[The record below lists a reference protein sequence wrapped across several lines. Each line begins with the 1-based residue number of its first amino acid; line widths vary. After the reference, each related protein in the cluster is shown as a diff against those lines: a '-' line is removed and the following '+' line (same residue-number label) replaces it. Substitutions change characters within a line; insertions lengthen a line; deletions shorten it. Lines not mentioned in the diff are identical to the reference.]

1 MTRLLIVEDE
11 RYVLE
16 SLVALFEAEGFEV
29 EARAT
34 AEEALL
40 APPCDAVVTDLRLPG
55 LSGTDLLVRLRE
67 RDPALPVVV
76 LTGHGTIAHAVEAMR
91 AGALDFLTKP
101 VEPDVIVER
110 VRKACERGAI
120 ERDRDRLRGE
130 AEFVARSPASRQV
143 LGLLSQI
150 AAQPATVL
158 LTGES
163 GSGKELA
170 ATFLHDKS
178 PRRAGP
184 LVRVN
189 CAAVPE
195 ALFEAEFFGHVAGAF
210 TGAHA
215 ARRGYFEEADGG
227 TLFLDEIGA
236 LPLAGQAKLL
246 RAIET
251 REIRPVG
258 GLRSRRVDVRI
269 VAATN
274 EHLDER
280 IARKSFRE
288 DLYYRLAGLP
298 VRMPPLR
305 ERPED
310 LAALAAR
317 FAAPLGISPQAQQ
330 ALARHAWPGNVRELR
345 NVIARARVAAS
356 TNVIEA
362 ADLTLP
368 VPGPLHD
375 LDLRRRTADFERE
388 LFREALR
395 RANGVK
401 AEAARLL
408 GFDPSNWAYHARR
421 LGLR

>member
-1 MTRLLIVEDE
+1 MIRLLIVEDE

-34 AEEALL
+34 AEEALA
-40 APPCDAVVTDLRLPG
+40 APACDVVLTDLRLPG
-55 LSGTDLLVRLRE
+55 LSGTDLVVRLRE
-67 RDPALPVVV
+67 RDPSLPVLV
-76 LTGHGTIAHAVEAMR
+76 LTGHGTISHAVEAMR

-110 VRKACERGAI
+110 VRKASERGAI
-120 ERDRDRLRGE
+120 ERERNRLRGDP
-130 AEFVARSPASRQV
+130 ALVALSEASRRV
-143 LGLLSQI
+143 VALLEQI
-150 AAQPATVL
+150 APEEATVL

-163 GSGKELA
+163 GTGKELA
-170 ATFLHDKS
+170 ATFLHDRS
-178 PRRAGP
+178 ERRAGP
-184 LVRVN
+184 LVKVN

-215 ARRGYFEEADGG
+215 DRRGYFEEADRG

-236 LPLAGQAKLL
+236 LAPAGQAKLL
-246 RAIET
+246 RALET

-258 GLRSRRVDVRI
+258 GLKSRRVDVRI

-274 EHLDER
+274 ERLDER
-280 IARKSFRE
+280 IAERSFRE

-317 FAAPLGISPQAQQ
+317 FAAPLRIAPEAQN
-330 ALARHAWPGNVRELR
+330 ALLRHAWPGNVRELR
-345 NVIARARVAAS
+345 NVIERARLAAPS
-356 TNVIEA
+356 DVITE
-362 ADLTLP
+362 ADLALP
-368 VPGPLHD
+368 VPGPLPD

-395 RANGVK
+395 RAGGVK
-401 AEAARLL
+401 SEAARLL
-408 GFDPSNWAYHARR
+408 GFHPSNWSYHAKR
-421 LGLR
+421 LGLQ